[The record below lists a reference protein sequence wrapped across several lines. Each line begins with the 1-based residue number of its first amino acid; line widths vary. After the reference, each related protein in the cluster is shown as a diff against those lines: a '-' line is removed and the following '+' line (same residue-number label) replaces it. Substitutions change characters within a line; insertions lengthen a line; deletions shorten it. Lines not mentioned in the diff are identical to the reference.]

1 MEHYYKCLPA
11 ENIKVI
17 LFEDFIKSKEAV
29 IREITEFLDIDFDK
43 FQEQDLEVHSNET
56 NYYKSEKLLLMKNR
70 LLRSYGRKRYSNNI
84 PFPYSTEDSSNLILK
99 MIDRTH
105 KKINKKTN
113 RKPEINKSTINYLN
127 DFFKEEMLGIDELTG
142 LKIYHKWFK

>member
-1 MEHYYKCLPA
+1 
-11 ENIKVI
+11 
-17 LFEDFIKSKEAV
+17 
-29 IREITEFLDIDFDK
+29 
-43 FQEQDLEVHSNET
+43 
-56 NYYKSEKLLLMKNR
+56 
-70 LLRSYGRKRYSNNI
+70 
-84 PFPYSTEDSSNLILK
+84 TEDSSNLILK